1 MEQRP
6 LRLGNLVD
14 DYCPR
19 ERRVTNHVIVAIID
33 DEIRQTRCSTCEAE
47 HAYRAAQVPR
57 RRKKEGATELYDEVL
72 ASVAG
77 SQLVAPRAAEPE
89 PPGDEAAEPLVNG
102 TSPSHP
108 TSHKP
113 PVSDLAARA
122 AEAAPDSS
130 GDVVD
135 DRPDDA
141 FPANRQ
147 LIRATL
153 PRTEN
158 AQPVPRPIPEFTMH
172 QRQSR
177 GGQGFRH
184 GQGWQGQG
192 GNDGGRS
199 NGFRS
204 GRPGGGQGPGQG
216 QRQGQGRGPG
226 HGRPGQGGGQPDGN
240 RGGQGKGRRS
250 R

>member
-19 ERRVTNHVIVAIID
+19 ERRVTNHVIVAIVD

-57 RRKKEGATELYDEVL
+57 RRKKEGATALYDEVL

-77 SQLVAPRAAEPE
+77 SQLVAPRQPGSE
-89 PPGDEAAEPLVNG
+89 PPEASDVDEPAVSGASATQDVTDQP
-102 TSPSHP
+102 PS
-108 TSHKP
+108 SN
-113 PVSDLAARA
+113 LAAA
-122 AEAAPDSS
+122 SPEGAPAETNRHM
-130 GDVVD
+130 VD

-141 FPANRQ
+141 WPANRQ

-153 PRTEN
+153 PRTDV
-158 AQPVPRPIPEFTMH
+158 PPIPRPIPEFTMH

-177 GGQGFRH
+177 GGHGFRH

-192 GNDGGRS
+192 QG
-199 NGFRS
+199 GFRS
-204 GRPGGGQGPGQG
+204 GRPGGGQGQGQG
-216 QRQGQGRGPG
+216 QGPRHGHGRGPG
-226 HGRPGQGGGQPDGN
+226 QGRPGQGGGQPDGN
-240 RGGQGKGRRS
+240 RGGQGRGGRRP